1 MSKGNQSTFRNY
13 LTALTSR
20 QFLKHV
26 LLALAFI
33 IGIIYLTLLWLR
45 IYTHHGQKI
54 ALENMVGKSV
64 TEAAKIADKH
74 DFELV
79 VNDSVF
85 IVGKPGGLITDQNPK
100 AGALVK
106 QGRKIY
112 ITITKSDA
120 DKIRLADLPE
130 LYGNPF
136 EQKKTELS
144 YRDIDAEIRSFA
156 YDPGEPNHILE
167 VWYKGERIISATEKK
182 NDVLINKGDV
192 LEFVLSERQGGEVIV
207 PDLRCQ
213 DIEAARFLLE
223 TRKLEMGDVI
233 RKGDFAEGDFLYV
246 ISQNPPYDGVT
257 SITMGQKVSVTV
269 STTRPVDC
277 F

>member
-1 MSKGNQSTFRNY
+1 MNKTRKNTFRDY
-13 LTALTSR
+13 LEALTSR

-26 LLALAFI
+26 LLAVVFI
-33 IGIIYLTLLWLR
+33 IAIIYLTLLWLKF
-45 IYTHHGQKI
+45 YTHHGQKI
-54 ALENMVGKSV
+54 ALDNMIGKSFS
-64 TEAAKIADKH
+64 EAVNLGDRH
-74 DFELV
+74 DFEIMV
-79 VNDSVF
+79 VDSVF
-85 IVGKPGGLITDQNPK
+85 IVGKQGGIITDQNPK
-100 AGALVK
+100 PGALVK

-112 ITITKSDA
+112 VTITKSDA
-120 DKIRLADLPE
+120 DKISVADLPE

-144 YRDIDAEIRSFA
+144 YRDIDALIKSFA

-167 VWYKGERIISATEKK
+167 VWYRGEKIISATERK
-182 NDVLINKGDV
+182 NEVLINKGDA

-223 TRKLEMGDVI
+223 TRKLEMGDIVM
-233 RKGDFAEGDFLYV
+233 KGDPGTGEILYV

-257 SITMGQKVSVTV
+257 SITMGLKVSVTV
-269 STTRPVDC
+269 SAVRPSDC